1 MLHLD
6 GLDTDRVWPDGWTV
20 HPDPTAPSHGTLVKG
35 QCSDDSSPSP
45 AGRRWRPTN
54 GVNNGRGFLSL
65 WLMLDGRGDS
75 DSARC
80 GDSGE
85 SVARRAGQPAGQGEN
100 VLGEFRWVENLELG
114 TEDGHVDGEHVR

>member
-1 MLHLD
+1 MASTRIGCGRTD
-6 GLDTDRVWPDGWTV
+6 GPST
-20 HPDPTAPSHGTLVKG
+20 PTQPLPATARWSRGSG
-35 QCSDDSSPSP
+35 SDDSSPSP

-85 SVARRAGQPAGQGEN
+85 SVACRAGQPAGQGEN

-114 TEDGHVDGEHVR
+114 TEDGHVDGEHVG